1 MKKNLILT
9 TVAILLPCLFVSC
22 DTDESSETP
31 TSNPLVGTLWM
42 DQTETAPT
50 YFEFT
55 GENAVSSWGGYYQTG
70 SGTYTIQ
77 GSKVLFSL
85 ERTTS
90 NNKRT
95 LIVTE
100 GIFSTNTMT
109 VTYYE
114 DFIDNSNV
122 LQHTGPF
129 SKRLYKQ

>member
-1 MKKNLILT
+1 MKINFILA

-22 DTDESSETP
+22 DADESSEP
-31 TSNPLVGTLWM
+31 VVSNPLVGTLWM
-42 DQTETAPT
+42 EHTETAPT

-55 GENAVSSWGGYYQTG
+55 GENTVSSWGGYYQNC
-70 SGTYTIQ
+70 SGTYAIQ
-77 GSKVLFSL
+77 GTKVIFSL
-85 ERTTS
+85 KRTTS

-100 GIFSTNTMT
+100 GIFSTNTLT

-114 DFIDNSNV
+114 DFVDINNV